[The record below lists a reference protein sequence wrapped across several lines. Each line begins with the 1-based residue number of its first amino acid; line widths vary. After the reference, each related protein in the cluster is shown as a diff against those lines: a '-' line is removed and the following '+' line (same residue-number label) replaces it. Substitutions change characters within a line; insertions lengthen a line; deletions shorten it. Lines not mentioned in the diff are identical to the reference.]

1 MHFVLKIVFSWL
13 FFLLRCFIDVQI
25 MFDLF
30 LCNIWTIPLT
40 RYSHFCQHN
49 LLIEKKSPSHVDLMH
64 SRKKKVFEILIP
76 KKINIVLKFTLK
88 VHVYFSWHIS
98 KTFRF
103 QCFSTWF
110 SNAFYNHFHGPLP
123 RSCPVNPVRS
133 APHLLGFSLHHYPPC
148 CV

>member
-1 MHFVLKIVFSWL
+1 MSRLCLICFYATFEPFHLQDIPTFANIIYSLKKNL
-13 FFLLRCFIDVQI
+13 HL
-25 MFDLF
+25 M
-30 LCNIWTIPLT
+30 LT
-40 RYSHFCQHN
+40 WCI
-49 LLIEKKSPSHVDLMH
+49 LG
-64 SRKKKVFEILIP
+64 KKKVFEILIP